1 VKRLEGKRTL
11 VTGAARGIG
20 RAIAERFVAEGA
32 AVLLAD
38 IDGDE
43 VAAVARRLDQPGRV
57 VDVSRKSEIDALFDM
72 ISKTWGRLDVL
83 VNNAG
88 VTHAAILLELTEEDF
103 DRVLA
108 INLKAA
114 LFATQRAVPIMPAGG
129 SIIGERAARHSDADT
144 PEDRVL
150 SRTPLGRFGDP
161 SEDASYITGRT
172 IYPDGGR
179 LGLNYTVPV
188 RERT

>member
-1 VKRLEGKRTL
+1 
-11 VTGAARGIG
+11 
-20 RAIAERFVAEGA
+20 
-32 AVLLAD
+32 
-38 IDGDE
+38 
-43 VAAVARRLDQPGRV
+43 
-57 VDVSRKSEIDALFDM
+57 
-72 ISKTWGRLDVL
+72 
-83 VNNAG
+83 
-88 VTHAAILLELTEEDF
+88 
-103 DRVLA
+103 
-108 INLKAA
+108 

-161 SEDASYITGRT
+161 SEVASVAVFLASDDASYITGQT